1 MKKKQN
7 NEEKLVTV
15 AESDPVS
22 LKTFSNFSQKI
33 EEALADMRKEQSK
46 DFLNLDGKI
55 NYDRDKVH
63 TRINSVQSDVDALVD
78 SSDLTAKLLLV
89 NIVVTVMLLVLG
101 GMHIATFKKTY
112 NTVAAENAAQ
122 QKQIQF
128 LLEEDDAL
136 RAGAYQMRG
145 ELNAADTQIKSL
157 TEKVYGK
164 TK

>member
-1 MKKKQN
+1 MKKKQS
-7 NEEKLVTV
+7 NEEVLGTV
-15 AESDPVS
+15 AESDAVS
-22 LKTFSNFSQKI
+22 LKTFSKFSQKI

-78 SSDLTAKLLLV
+78 SSDLTAKILLV

-112 NTVAAENAAQ
+112 NAVAAENAAQ
-122 QKQIQF
+122 QKQIHF
-128 LLEEDDAL
+128 LLEENDVL
-136 RAGAYQMRG
+136 RSSSYYLRG
-145 ELNAADTQIKSL
+145 EVSAMDEQIKKL